1 VGKVPGVHHEA
12 IPESVAG
19 HFLSRYGSHI
29 ERASQPHRP
38 ATRCITEA
46 LKAQGWDTYA
56 LDLGEWAWQSD
67 IAIDGNGFVV
77 EKPALQRSL
86 PQQHLS
92 GTMT

>member
-1 VGKVPGVHHEA
+1 V
-12 IPESVAG
+12 I
-19 HFLSRYGSHI
+19 
-29 ERASQPHRP
+29 
-38 ATRCITEA
+38 EA
-46 LKAQGWDTYA
+46 LKAQGWDTYV
-56 LDLGEWAWQSD
+56 LIIGEWARQSG